1 MEDLDNWLTRRFTSW
16 RRRKKDR
23 MVKELNLVIPSST
36 EFVGP
41 IMSFLYALFKNKGI
55 EETVVSNV
63 VTSVIEA
70 VANAI
75 KHGNKADLNKKIEIS
90 VCVDRNKLNIEVQD
104 EGEGFDVTKL
114 PDPLAP
120 ENLLKP
126 TGRGIFLIKAFMDNV
141 DFDFKGKG
149 AKLIMEK
156 VFDRTIE

>member
-1 MEDLDNWLTRRFTSW
+1 
-16 RRRKKDR
+16 
-23 MVKELNLVIPSST
+23 MVKELNIVIPSST

-55 EETVVSNV
+55 EQNVVSNV

-75 KHGNKADLNKKIEIS
+75 NHGNRADINKRIAIS
-90 VCVDRNKLNIEVQD
+90 VCVDRNILNIEVQD
-104 EGEGFDVTKL
+104 EGKGFDVADI

-126 TGRGIFLIKAFMDNV
+126 CGRGIFLIRAFMDKV
-141 DFDFKGKG
+141 DFDFRDNG

-156 VFDRTIE
+156 VFDHSIE

>member
-1 MEDLDNWLTRRFTSW
+1 
-16 RRRKKDR
+16 
-23 MVKELNLVIPSST
+23 MVKELNIVIPSSA

-55 EETVVSNV
+55 EENVVSNV

-70 VANAI
+70 IANAI
-75 KHGNKADLNKKIEIS
+75 NHGNKADLTKKIAIS

-104 EGEGFDVTKL
+104 EGEGFDVTML

-126 TGRGIFLIKAFMDNV
+126 YGRGIFLIKAFMDTV
-141 DFDFKGKG
+141 DFDFDGKG
-149 AKLIMEK
+149 AKLIMKK
-156 VFDRTIE
+156 VFDRSIE